1 MKEEKNKKKKTKGDV
16 WEEERETTRLGR
28 KKSER
33 RKEWRGLMSEEEWKR
48 KEMNKV
54 KREER
59 EKRIKKY

>member
-1 MKEEKNKKKKTKGDV
+1 M
-16 WEEERETTRLGR
+16 RLRR

-33 RKEWRGLMSEEEWKR
+33 RNEWRGLMFEEEWEKR
-48 KEMNKV
+48 EMNKV